1 MGLKQALIQ
10 ENPLQIVG
18 TINAY
23 TALLAKQA
31 GFKAIYLSGA
41 GVSNAILGLP
51 DLGLI
56 NLNDM
61 LREVDRITNACEL
74 PLLVDVD
81 TGFGETLSI
90 ARTVKTMIKAGA
102 AGVHLEDQVA
112 TKRCGH
118 RSGKHIVSIESMCDR
133 IQAAQ
138 EANTQTHFTIMAR
151 TDALATEGLELTINR
166 MQQYVKAGAEM
177 IFFEGAETLEQYQA
191 VTHALSVPVLANITE
206 FGLTPLFTKE
216 ALRTVGIQLILY
228 PQSAFRIM
236 SEATLQLFQT
246 IRAHGTQQSCV
257 NHMQTRQALYQL
269 LQYDQYEKIQ
279 DKLHERH

>member
-1 MGLKQALIQ
+1 MGRLADAL
-10 ENPLQIVG
+10 
-18 TINAY
+18 
-23 TALLAKQA
+23 
-31 GFKAIYLSGA
+31 
-41 GVSNAILGLP
+41 LGLP

-61 LREVDRITNACEL
+61 LREVDRITNACDL

-90 ARTVKTMIKAGA
+90 ARTIKMMIKAGA
-102 AGVHLEDQVA
+102 AGVHLEDQVS

-118 RSGKHIVSIESMCDR
+118 RSGKQIVRTETMCDR
-133 IQAAQ
+133 IRAAQ
-138 EANTQTHFTIMAR
+138 DAKTQAHFTIMAR

-166 MQQYVKAGAEM
+166 MQQYVTAGAEM

-191 VTHALSVPVLANITE
+191 VTQALSVPVLANITE

-216 ALRTVGIQLILY
+216 ALQTVGIQLILY

-246 IRAHGTQQSCV
+246 IRARGTQQSCV
-257 NHMQTRQALYQL
+257 DRMQTRQALYQL

-279 DKLHERH
+279 DTLHERH